1 MEIEKQEIKISKD
14 DDVIYETHLTLPSVK
29 SCEIIVNTLNVDE
42 EYNSEIKRSIVCEGT
57 RLIMYVYY
65 IKYIIY
71 NIYMYI

>member
-29 SCEIIVNTLNVDE
+29 SCEIVVNTLNVDE
-42 EYNSEIKRSIVCEGT
+42 EYNSEIKRNIACEGT

-65 IKYIIY
+65 IKFIIKYICI
-71 NIYMYI
+71 